1 MKKLK
6 DICALCVPLLWA
18 LVLSLD
24 LCGCEGAALSPALL
38 SDLKGRCP
46 IADSQIHENAVP
58 KGGKNAG
65 NFSVIANATDM
76 SSCVRACCSNTK
88 CHMALLHDSSC
99 LNVECKT
106 EDMCVPVPSN
116 GSSVVVVRA
125 AGVDAEWIS
134 APLDS
139 NTHMDTSRLGD
150 GEAPN
155 IKELTMPTKS
165 PTVRDKRCEVGL
177 RMCRKNEECVPFGEK
192 RRDGSCK
199 CVSGYLLNEKTD
211 ECTREASSAGA
222 ISTTTTVA
230 PSAEP
235 GTKGNASASAMGSP
249 SSSPPDKGSANTSSN
264 TPSVVASTPSP
275 GSLSPKPMEK
285 LVVSINNKTVYLP
298 AGSTVYDKRVTLS
311 AYAIGAD
318 TENKYE
324 WTLLKQPDSEGS
336 DPGSVSD
343 TNSQTI
349 TLSHLI
355 QGVYIFKVVVE
366 APGAYGQAVGNV
378 TVLPAKRINQPPTAI
393 INSPSNTIKLP
404 NSGVIIDGSGSTDDA
419 GIVSYRW
426 EMVTAPLGYKL
437 AEETGP
443 TVQLT
448 DLIPG
453 NYTIMLRVKD
463 EEGLEGNATA
473 VLSVIKETDYPPTAN
488 AGGDQIIYLPQTEI
502 TLYGNAS
509 SDDHGIEGW
518 EWTKGPKDSGK
529 AVDMQDTRTPY
540 LHLSNLEEGFYQFI
554 LRVQDAMG
562 QQSNASVNVY
572 VQKPNLSSP
581 KANAGTDIQLVLPN
595 TTVTLDGSH
604 STDISQSTHYL
615 WKQKNGPN
623 TAHFDSMD
631 SKKVT
636 VSGLTKGKY
645 EFLLTTWNGED
656 PLKNTT
662 DTVMVD
668 VIQDQN
674 MPPKANA
681 GGDFSV
687 TLPVSVVMVDGSKS
701 SDDVAVTKWLW
712 EKEAM
717 SLAAAKVINSSDH
730 SPVLMF
736 TDVVAGVY
744 IWKLTVWDDQGAS
757 SSDTVSIIVKSSPH
771 ELDEV
776 EVVVGGDIGALSYSQ
791 LSTLLQK
798 LELFLHTGDRVVSI
812 KLISLTGL
820 PHSGQVRLTVLAY
833 AGKDVV
839 KGTDVVYSLRH
850 QVLSESPDLLDL
862 PLLSVDT
869 VVCQNDCSGHGECI
883 QATRE
888 CRCHTWWMES
898 FLRRHMGDGMQNCD
912 WSVVYVFV
920 TMCSVVLVVGLM
932 VWGIATLLMRKFG
945 QNSRPR
951 RKPPRYTLL
960 DGHDEGTKLKNSRVH
975 GGLLDSGS
983 ESDSDAEVL
992 FDSRKAKHKM
1002 DKPRNGYHKFGRVR
1016 T

>member
-1 MKKLK
+1 MKRLK
-6 DICALCVPLLWA
+6 DTSAAFVLLLWT
-18 LVLSLD
+18 LVLYHD

-38 SDLKGRCP
+38 RDLKGRCP
-46 IADSQIHENAVP
+46 IADPQIRENAVP
-58 KGGKNAG
+58 KGGRNAG

-76 SSCVRACCSNTK
+76 SACVRACCSNTK

-106 EDMCVPVPSN
+106 EDMCVPVPAN

-125 AGVDAEWIS
+125 TSVDAEWIA

-139 NTHMDTSRLGD
+139 KTHMDSSRPGD
-150 GEAPN
+150 GDTPN

-165 PTVRDKRCEVGL
+165 PTARDKRCEVGL
-177 RMCRKNEECVPFGEK
+177 RMCQKNEECVPFGEK
-192 RRDGSCK
+192 RRDGSCQ
-199 CVSGYLLNEKTD
+199 CVSGYHLNEKTD
-211 ECTREASSAGA
+211 ECVREASLADTK
-222 ISTTTTVA
+222 STTTTVA
-230 PSAEP
+230 PSAEA
-235 GTKGNASASAMGSP
+235 GTKANASVSAAGSP
-249 SSSPPDKGSANTSSN
+249 SSSPPDKGAANTSSN
-264 TPSVVASTPSP
+264 TPSAIASTPSP

-311 AYAIGAD
+311 AYAIGD

-529 AVDMQDTRTPY
+529 AVDMQDTRTPF

-554 LRVQDAMG
+554 LRVQDSMG

-581 KANAGTDIQLVLPN
+581 KANAGSDIQLVLPN
-595 TTVTLDGSH
+595 TTVVLDGSH
-604 STDISQSTHYL
+604 SIDTSQSTHYL

-623 TAHFDSMD
+623 TAHFDSKD

-757 SSDTVSIIVKSSPH
+757 STDTVSIIVKSSPH

-869 VVCQNDCSGHGECI
+869 VVCQNDCSDHGECI

-920 TMCSVVLVVGLM
+920 TMCSVVLIVGLM

-945 QNSRPR
+945 QNARPR

-960 DGHDEGTKLKNSRVH
+960 DGHDEGSKLKSSRVH

-1002 DKPRNGYHKFGRVR
+1002 DKARNGYHKFGRVR